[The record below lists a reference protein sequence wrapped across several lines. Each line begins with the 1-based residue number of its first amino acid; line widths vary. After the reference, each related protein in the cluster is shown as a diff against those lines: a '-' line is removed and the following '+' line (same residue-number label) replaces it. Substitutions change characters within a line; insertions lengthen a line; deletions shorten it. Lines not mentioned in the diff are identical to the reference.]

1 MHPIFDTEVF
11 LTDYERSTLTPYNQI
26 ILYTR
31 WFIDQ
36 ARTLENSPNALS
48 YPSALFNV
56 LTEVQKGIDKKTQL
70 FKKYEDILDAIF
82 HFRQNQDPQNLNS
95 RVS

>member
-1 MHPIFDTEVF
+1 MDLIFEAEVF
-11 LTDYERSTLTPYNQI
+11 LTDYEKNTLTPYNQI

-36 ARTLENSPNALS
+36 ARTLENSPNALA

-56 LTEVQKGIDKKTQL
+56 LTEVQKSIHKKHPFLKSTR
-70 FKKYEDILDAIF
+70 IF
-82 HFRQNQDPQNLNS
+82 
-95 RVS
+95 